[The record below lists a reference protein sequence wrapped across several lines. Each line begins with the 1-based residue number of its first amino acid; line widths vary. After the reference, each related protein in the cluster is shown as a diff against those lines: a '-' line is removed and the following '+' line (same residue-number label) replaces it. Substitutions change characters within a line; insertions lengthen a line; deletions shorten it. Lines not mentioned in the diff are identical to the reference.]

1 MPSILNKHNIFLD
14 MLNKGMY
21 GILLIPTRNA
31 YLDTPVYL
39 YALYIPIFIRILPAY
54 KNLYFLYSVMF
65 DAVITWSYFVMPKN
79 IRLNSR
85 HYFIMKIP
93 SKRELQQIPFNHIHH
108 ILALRTLWIFLKNVL
123 QNHIRF

>member
-39 YALYIPIFIRILPAY
+39 YALYIPIFIRIPPAY
-54 KNLYFLYSVMF
+54 KNLYFSYSVMF
-65 DAVITWSYFVMPKN
+65 YAVIT
-79 IRLNSR
+79 
-85 HYFIMKIP
+85 
-93 SKRELQQIPFNHIHH
+93 
-108 ILALRTLWIFLKNVL
+108 
-123 QNHIRF
+123 